1 MKRKVT
7 VCLTEENLTATDAR
21 AKELGQ
27 SRSTH
32 VDRAIEHAEGIKEHP
47 EFKPWSRFKRDPAPT
62 GVRAV
67 SSQVT

>member
-7 VCLTEENLTATDAR
+7 VCLDEANLTATDAR
-21 AKELGQ
+21 ARELGQ

-32 VDRAIEHAEGIKEHP
+32 VNRAVEHAEGIQEHP
-47 EFKPWSRFKRDPAPT
+47 EFKPWGRAYPAPT